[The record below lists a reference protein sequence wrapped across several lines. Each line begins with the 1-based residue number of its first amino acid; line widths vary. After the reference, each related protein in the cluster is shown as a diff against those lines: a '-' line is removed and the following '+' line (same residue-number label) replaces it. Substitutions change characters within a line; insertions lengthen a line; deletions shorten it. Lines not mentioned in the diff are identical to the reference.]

1 LLFSPPKYLK
11 DLNSVKDEVWR
22 IIAKQKLGSAYDLS
36 PFKGMIEQLLDSIS
50 EFNLDWN
57 KKPAVF
63 RIARI
68 VKCGTTTQR
77 YDVSTNN
84 ANNISPECLFTYQE
98 NIVLP
103 DTKHDLELVIK
114 MLNYL
119 RGQKKLK
126 RTNMPLFI
134 HPDELLLAHK
144 EGKITSPA
152 CEIQMQMFIIFQKA
166 CITHVGFVFGR
177 QYVIL
182 NN

>member
-1 LLFSPPKYLK
+1 LLFSPKYLK

-50 EFNLDWN
+50 EFSLDWN
-57 KKPAVF
+57 KKPVVF

-68 VKCGTTTQR
+68 VKCGTTQR

-84 ANNISPECLFTYQE
+84 ANNNISPECLFTYQE

-126 RTNMPLFI
+126 RINMPLFI
-134 HPDELLLAHK
+134 HPDELLLAHR
-144 EGKITSPA
+144 EGKITFPA

-166 CITHVGFVFGR
+166 FVTHVGFVFGR
-177 QYVIL
+177 HYVIL